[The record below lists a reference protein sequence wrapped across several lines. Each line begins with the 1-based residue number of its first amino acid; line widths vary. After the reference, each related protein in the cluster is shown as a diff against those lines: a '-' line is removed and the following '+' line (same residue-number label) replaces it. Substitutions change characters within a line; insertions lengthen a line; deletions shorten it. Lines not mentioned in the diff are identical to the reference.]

1 MVGLFFLGSV
11 AAGEVTGGLRPVAWL
26 LGLAGFPAVL
36 LAVQWLRARRFPA
49 TMQATGPAGH
59 AVNVAVF
66 ALLYA
71 TPWYAPPLR
80 VTSDAALVFY
90 GASLL
95 LAAVRGYA
103 GCEVLAVSNWLL
115 RRDDQVGCVIFSP
128 IDAAERRGGQP
139 PDGSS
144 AG

>member
-1 MVGLFFLGSV
+1 LFFLGSV
-11 AAGEVTGGLRPVAWL
+11 MAGELSRGFRPAAWL
-26 LGLAGFPAVL
+26 LGLAVFPAVL
-36 LAVQWLRARRFPA
+36 LAAQWLLARRFPA
-49 TMQATGPAGH
+49 SMWAAGPAGH

-66 ALLYA
+66 AALYA

-90 GASLL
+90 GASML

-103 GCEVLAVSNWLL
+103 GCEILAISNWLL

-128 IDAAERRGGQP
+128 VDAAERRRGQP
-139 PDGSS
+139 PDG
-144 AG
+144 AAVG